1 MKIAVSAQEQ
11 ELRVHLTAAVLERPE
26 FEVHVLPEQDILHAR
41 QLGASAMFMQVPLQ
55 RSAIDEDRLS
65 HLAHAV
71 PVIAVCDQVDRVVA
85 ANYLRIGVRGVL
97 LAGRSTKTF
106 QSALLAILDGGSWI
120 DPKVL
125 TELLRVRAPELLDL
139 RRANHSMS
147 AGRAMAA
154 QSSYRNGGVPN
165 SARSTMSGAGSAG
178 MSGAAGM
185 VNGAHPS
192 GIAPGRVSGGF
203 GSTPVNGSPSMSGS
217 SGGGSR
223 ASGSHLN
230 GATGHTSGAGLNAG
244 SAEVAER
251 DAQRKRLTG
260 RESQVAGLI
269 GRGLTNS
276 EIAACLGVDESTV
289 KTHIGSILRKIQLRD
304 RLQVAL
310 WFHGLPIGN
319 DDAPSG

>member
-55 RSAIDEDRLS
+55 RSAIDEGRLS
-65 HLAHAV
+65 HLAQAV

-139 RRANHSMS
+139 RRVSHPMS
-147 AGRAMAA
+147 AGRALAS

-165 SARSTMSGAGSAG
+165 SARSAVGGVGSSG
-178 MSGAAGM
+178 MSSATNMA
-185 VNGAHPS
+185 NGGHPS
-192 GIAPGRVSGGF
+192 GSAVGRVSGGF
-203 GSTPVNGSPSMSGS
+203 GTTPGNESPSMNS
-217 SGGGSR
+217 SPGVGNL
-223 ASGSHLN
+223 ASVSNLN
-230 GATGHTSGAGLNAG
+230 GATGHNGGAGMGAG
-244 SAEVAER
+244 SAELAER

-310 WFHGLPIGN
+310 WFHGLPIGS
-319 DDAPSG
+319 DDASSG